1 MKNKDWKMN
10 SMKKNFQKKINCFY
24 NKRKK
29 RNQPINS
36 SKEDIRI
43 NMIIFKQRGKLLTNM
58 NKKRQINLKKNKKKL
73 MIN

>member
-43 NMIIFKQRGKLLTNM
+43 NMIIFYKCLIKYINI
-58 NKKRQINLKKNKKKL
+58 NKI
-73 MIN
+73 